1 MEYFTARQTKYRF
14 LICSDIDGASATKLT
29 EHLIYANP
37 EFDAIILSGP
47 FTHTAVCTPEQVAVQ
62 GGDIASIIAQFE
74 NLVCR
79 VIYLPSEKDPV
90 TIRNE
95 QLHLTPN
102 SLNIHGRQVYLAHNL
117 RILGFSEKNEEL
129 SSSKIPANV
138 DRSQESDDELD
149 NVGVAAGS
157 SASIIK
163 EMLEN
168 SIGGEARNGANE
180 AEGGASLKL
189 PSTGSTSSADSTGI
203 FVLNYR
209 YSHTLNQLLFHM
221 GAELDQAKVALC
233 VISSADCPETSR
245 LPLKFGKLHIA
256 APKSL
261 RQGGHYAVVDIEQDE
276 RTQLWEK
283 ITVEART
290 LP

>member
-1 MEYFTARQTKYRF
+1 MEYFAVHQTKYRF
-14 LICSDIDGASATKLT
+14 LVCSDVDGASATKLT
-29 EHLIYANP
+29 EQLIYANP

-47 FTHTAVCTPEQVAVQ
+47 FTHTEITTPEQLAVQ

-90 TIRNE
+90 AIRNE

-102 SLNIHGRQVYLAHNL
+102 SLNIHGRQVYLARNL

-129 SSSKIPANV
+129 SPSKVPANV

-149 NVGVAAGS
+149 NVGVAAGQ

-163 EMLEN
+163 EMLQN
-168 SIGGEARNGANE
+168 SVGGEAGTSVNETEAGAT
-180 AEGGASLKL
+180 LKL
-189 PSTGSTSSADSTGI
+189 PSTASTPMADSTGI

-276 RTQLWEK
+276 RTQLWDK
-283 ITVEART
+283 ITVEARV

>member
-1 MEYFTARQTKYRF
+1 MEFFAVPQTKYRF
-14 LICSDIDGASATKLT
+14 LICSDVDGLSATKLT
-29 EHLIYANP
+29 ENFVYSNP

-47 FTHTAVCTPEQVAVQ
+47 FSHKEATTPEEIAVM

-79 VIYLPSEKDPV
+79 VIYLPSEYDPV
-90 TIRNE
+90 SIRNE

-102 SLNIHGRQVYLAHNL
+102 SLNIHGRQVYLAQSL

-129 SSSKIPANV
+129 SSARVPSSV
-138 DRSQESDDELD
+138 DRSSESDDELE
-149 NVGVAAGS
+149 NVGVAAGQ

-163 EMLEN
+163 EMLQN
-168 SIGGEARNGANE
+168 STGTETNANDEADSGAT
-180 AEGGASLKL
+180 LKL
-189 PSTGSTSSADSTGI
+189 PSSSSADSTGI

-221 GAELDQAKVALC
+221 GAELDQAKIALC

-245 LPLKFGKLHIA
+245 LPVKFGKLHIA

-261 RQGGHYAVVDIEQDE
+261 RQGGNYVVVDIEQDE
-276 RTQLWEK
+276 RTLLWDK
-283 ITVEART
+283 ITVDART